1 MEDDPDDAP
10 PLTPKVLA
18 RAEHS
23 VGGKMVRRAGG
34 TYAKAGRPPEG
45 EEPKVQISLR
55 LDSDIID
62 YFRKDGPGWQTRMN
76 AALRKMAGI

>member
-1 MEDDPDDAP
+1 MEIDSDDAP
-10 PLTPKVLA
+10 PLTAEVLA
-18 RAEHS
+18 HAEHS
-23 VGGKMVRRAGG
+23 VGGKVMRRAGG
-34 TYAKAGRPPEG
+34 TYAKAGRPPVG

-76 AALRKMAGI
+76 AALRKIAGI